1 MAKRLY
7 SIIIP
12 VYNRPDEVDE
22 LLESLT
28 QQTFKNFEVIVVEDG
43 SDVKCDKVVEKYVHE
58 LNISYCYKE
67 NAGQGFARNYGY
79 ERAKGEYFIVFDSDC
94 IIPGTYLETV
104 ESSLNNTYL
113 DAYGGPDRAH
123 DSFTPIQKAIN
134 FSMTSSLTTGG
145 IRNKKRA
152 LGGFSPKSFNMGIS
166 RTVFD
171 TTGGYI
177 IPFKGEDIEFSTR
190 IQKMGYKIGLIEEA
204 YVYHKRR
211 TSWYKFFRQIMFFGT
226 ARINIARFFPDQLK
240 LVHFFPAFFTIGL
253 LMTMLLWLI
262 YPSIAKILTAIY
274 STYFI
279 ILFIDALASTRNL
292 WISILG
298 IWAAFLQLTAYGIGL
313 LQELLVWLFRK

>member
-28 QQTFKNFEVIVVEDG
+28 QQSYKNFEVIVVEDG
-43 SDVKCDKVVEKYVHE
+43 SDEKCDKVVEKYVHE

-134 FSMTSSLTTGG
+134 FSMTSPLTTGG

-166 RTVFD
+166 SGVFNA
-171 TTGGYI
+171 TGGYI

-211 TSWYKFFRQIMFFGT
+211 TSWYKFFRQLHFFGT

-240 LVHFFPAFFTIGL
+240 PVHFFPALFTIGL
-253 LMTMLLWLI
+253 LMTILLWLI
-262 YPSIAKILTAIY
+262 NPSIAKILTAIY

-298 IWAAFLQLTAYGIGL
+298 ILAAFLQLTAYGAGL
-313 LQELLVWLFRK
+313 LQELLVWLIKK

>member
-43 SDVKCDKVVEKYVHE
+43 SDEKCDKVVEKYVHE

-177 IPFKGEDIEFSTR
+177 IPFKGEDIEFGTR

-253 LMTMLLWLI
+253 LLTMLLWLI

-279 ILFIDALASTRNL
+279 ILFIDAIISTRNL

-313 LQELLVWLFRK
+313 LQELLVWLFKK